1 MRLDNVALYCTASVH
16 QILAKSIFSYT
27 TNKPL
32 NEKRNIV
39 HLLSTYLQY
48 YIIIWEAKKI
58 LPLQKWTNH
67 THDGF
72 STATSC
78 FEEANIFLLIHIA
91 TILIISTEM
100 CWTHL
105 ELRGQKKYL

>member
-1 MRLDNVALYCTASVH
+1 MRKEISSTCWVH
-16 QILAKSIFSYT
+16 ICNTILSY
-27 TNKPL
+27 
-32 NEKRNIV
+32 EK
-39 HLLSTYLQY
+39 Q
-48 YIIIWEAKKI
+48 KKI